1 MINVRVQCALRCY
14 WSSVFSSACGEWL
27 VARLE
32 ALAFSIKIVG
42 DYLIDYGLV
51 ARLEASVFSIRIAGD
66 HLID

>member
-1 MINVRVQCALRCY
+1 M
-14 WSSVFSSACGEWL
+14 CGEWL

-32 ALAFSIKIVG
+32 ATAFSIKIDG

-51 ARLEASVFSIRIAGD
+51 ARLEDSVFSIRIVGD